1 MNKKITATNEQMKDE
16 IVKALKDSLKGKNRE
31 IKPLKSDYNHLHYHL
46 HQIEQNLDK
55 VLFNLDPTRECATT
69 NGGFKIVIS

>member
-16 IVKALKDSLKGKNRE
+16 IIKALKDSLKGKNKETKR
-31 IKPLKSDYNHLHYHL
+31 LKIDYNHL

-55 VLFNLDPTRECATT
+55 VLFKLNPTRECATI
-69 NGGFKIVIS
+69 NGGLQNAKS